1 MSLTTDTHD
10 IASRCLGINTIHHD
24 GKKQLLPKKIVIRAA
39 DALFFGEKKPALR
52 RLNIVISASDKSYI
66 LRLRLKVRFSAQLD
80 LRHVPRQCRHWSS

>member
-39 DALFFGEKKPALR
+39 DALFFGEKKPALS
-52 RLNIVISASDKSYI
+52 RLNE
-66 LRLRLKVRFSAQLD
+66 
-80 LRHVPRQCRHWSS
+80 